1 MKTNLAKIEM
11 LKQRMMAAMSLGVWI
26 QGLLIR
32 RKQVDDH
39 EM

>member
-1 MKTNLAKIEM
+1 MKINLAKIEM
-11 LKQRMMAAMSLGVWI
+11 LKQRMMAAMALGVWI

-32 RKQVDDH
+32 RNQVDDH